1 MAFINQLEPWG
12 LLREFSL
19 APPAGF
25 RSLTSVD
32 GVPMFDTPFDLLTTA
47 DDAMRAS
54 LRRVPGLPRLLRWR
68 TRFVGSTVSE
78 YALFPSGANPL
89 AMARQ
94 LRVEQ
99 GDARALLIVKDLPT
113 QSPLLSED
121 ENAWSSQATPS
132 ASATR
137 GPMDRAPAPYFSN
150 SVTTGGGVMWPPFPA
165 SEYASSA
172 PRLWAAGRG

>member
-19 APPAGF
+19 SPPAGF

-47 DDAMRAS
+47 DDALRTS

-78 YALFPSGANPL
+78 YALFPAGVDPR

-94 LRVEQ
+94 LRLEQ
-99 GDARALLIVKDLPT
+99 GGSRALLIVKDLPT
-113 QSPLLSED
+113 QSPLLSAD
-121 ENAWSSQATPS
+121 
-132 ASATR
+132 
-137 GPMDRAPAPYFSN
+137 G
-150 SVTTGGGVMWPPFPA
+150 
-165 SEYASSA
+165 
-172 PRLWAAGRG
+172 